1 MELTNEML
9 IPTFRA
15 SGLTQKEF
23 CKVHNIS
30 LEKLRYHLYRKKK
43 VQIKNGKLLSSKTG
57 PAFITFEKPQNDV
70 HMDVNYGSDL
80 LKVKQHLAYS
90 RGTPLWYSHFSSTS
104 NPRAM

>member
-23 CKVHNIS
+23 CKVHNVS

-43 VQIKNGKLLSSKTG
+43 VQIKNGKLLSSKKG
-57 PAFITFEKPQNDV
+57 SAFITFEKPQK
-70 HMDVNYGSDL
+70 SE
-80 LKVKQHLAYS
+80 LKQDKENGKTCTIIHGRFNPKELAALIHELEK
-90 RGTPLWYSHFSSTS
+90 TC
-104 NPRAM
+104 